1 MNNVRQQDNSNRLVQ
16 KDIVPCLRSSAFVT
30 ETSEMPIPYKPIVQQ
45 QTVEPCILVFFVPS
59 NGMTYHCEGLTDI
72 NDVIAKYTA
81 TNKGKLAMEKAE
93 DELHKELYQEV
104 LAGKL
109 NRVKYYRLVNN
120 LDQKTLAQRSGIK
133 QPNISRLEKSGYTAD
148 ADTYKKLAKVFKIN
162 YKELLP

>member
-1 MNNVRQQDNSNRLVQ
+1 MNKVLQQDNSISMVQ
-16 KDIVPCLRSSAFVT
+16 MGIPINLRSSVLVT
-30 ETSEMPIPYKPIVQQ
+30 ATSEIPMPYKPTFQQ
-45 QTVEPCILVFFVPS
+45 GATNPCILVFFVPS
-59 NGMTYHCEGLTDI
+59 NGMTYHCEGLADI
-72 NDVIAKYTA
+72 DDIIAKYTS
-81 TNKGKLAMEKAE
+81 TDKGKKAMQKAE
-93 DELHKELYQEV
+93 DELYIELYQEV

-133 QPNISRLEKSGYTAD
+133 QPNISRLEKPDYTAD